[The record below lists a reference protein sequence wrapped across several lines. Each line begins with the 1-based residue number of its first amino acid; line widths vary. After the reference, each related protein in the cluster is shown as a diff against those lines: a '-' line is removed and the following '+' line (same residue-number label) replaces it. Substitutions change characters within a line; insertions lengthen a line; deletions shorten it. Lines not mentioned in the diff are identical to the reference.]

1 VTRGACTVVGQ
12 GVESIES
19 GVALMQDLGTKF
31 LEGSGVE
38 TDQIKMNWQNELA

>member
-1 VTRGACTVVGQ
+1 MTRGACTVVGL